1 MATFNSAEYAWKDLF
16 IFIDGNLI
24 TGIQNIEYSEATEHE
39 YVYGR
44 GSAPRNIQE
53 GNESYEGTMTL
64 LQSEYEALREA
75 VVAAGY
81 KNITKPF
88 FTVNVT
94 YAIGTNIQ
102 TDTVQ
107 QLKITDLTK
116 SLSQNDK
123 FMTIEL
129 PFMALNVKE
138 NV

>member
-1 MATFNSAEYAWKDLF
+1 MEFNSAEYAWKDLY

-24 TGIQNIEYSEATEHE
+24 TGIQNIEYSQSTENE

-44 GSAPRNIQE
+44 GSAPRNIQQ
-53 GNESYEGTMTL
+53 GNESYEGTLTL

-94 YAIGTNIQ
+94 YMIGTNFQ
-102 TDTVQ
+102 TDTVR
-107 QLKITDLTK
+107 QLKFNEVPK
-116 SLSQNDK
+116 SMAQNDK
-123 FMTIEL
+123 FMSLEL
-129 PFMALNVKE
+129 PFMALDVKE

>member
-1 MATFNSAEYAWKDLF
+1 MAFNSAEYAWKDLY

-24 TGIQNIEYSEATEHE
+24 TGITNIEYSQATEHE

-53 GNESYEGTMTL
+53 GNETYEGTVTI

-81 KNITKPF
+81 KNVTKPF
-88 FTVNVT
+88 FTVNVS
-94 YAIGTNIQ
+94 YAIGSGIQ

-107 QLKITDLTK
+107 QLKFDETPK

-123 FMTIEL
+123 YMELGL
-129 PFMALNVKE
+129 PFKALGVSE

>member
-1 MATFNSAEYAWKDLF
+1 MAFNSAEYAWKDLYV
-16 IFIDGNLI
+16 FIDGNLI

-44 GSAPRNIQE
+44 GGTPRNIQD
-53 GNESYEGTMTL
+53 GNETYEGTVTL

-75 VVAAGY
+75 VIAAGY
-81 KNITKPF
+81 KNVTKPF

-94 YAIGTNIQ
+94 YMIGANFQ

-107 QLKITDLTK
+107 QLKFNEVPK
-116 SLSQNDK
+116 AMAQNDK
-123 FMTIEL
+123 FMALEM
-129 PFMALNVKE
+129 PFMALGVKE